1 MLSAPCPEKDPW
13 LPSRMIARRI
23 PRKRRQKVSMRRINP
38 IEWTSGCLHSPAA
51 EAVQDRV
58 QLLTA
63 SRKRWEP
70 PRILLARRLP
80 AQSNIP
86 KGTAMVTL
94 RQFSNIC
101 L

>member
-1 MLSAPCPEKDPW
+1 
-13 LPSRMIARRI
+13 
-23 PRKRRQKVSMRRINP
+23 MRRINP
-38 IEWTSGCLHSPAA
+38 IEWTSDCLYSPAA

-58 QLLTA
+58 QLLAASRKRREPLTA
-63 SRKRWEP
+63 SRKRRKP

-94 RQFSNIC
+94 RHFSSTC